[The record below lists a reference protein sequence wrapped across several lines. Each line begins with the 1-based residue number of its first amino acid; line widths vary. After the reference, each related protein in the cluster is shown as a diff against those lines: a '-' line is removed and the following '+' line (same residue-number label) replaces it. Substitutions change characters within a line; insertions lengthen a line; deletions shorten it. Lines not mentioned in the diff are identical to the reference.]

1 MIELGVL
8 FMVGFSTGLS
18 GAMIPGPLFL
28 YTVSEAFRHGQIAG
42 LKVTAGH
49 LLIETG
55 FAALVIIGLREW
67 LVSSAFRTG
76 VAWIGGVSLVLM
88 GLLILSR
95 VRHLS
100 LARNADVSFR
110 WGTLAGGAF
119 FSIASPGFLLWW
131 ATIGAAVFLEGA
143 LRGAAGIAMV
153 AAGHAVAD
161 LSWNWLVALSVERG
175 RDYCTD
181 RVYRLIVTAMAAC
194 LIVLG
199 VGLPVK
205 ALVGPSP

>member
-28 YTVSEAFRHGQIAG
+28 YTVSEAFRQGQIAG
-42 LKVTAGH
+42 IKVTAGH
-49 LLIETG
+49 LLVETG

-67 LVSSAFRTG
+67 LASSAFRHAIAWTG
-76 VAWIGGVSLVLM
+76 GASLVLM
-88 GLLILSR
+88 GLLILR
-95 VRHLS
+95 RIPTLTLTRDAH
-100 LARNADVSFR
+100 VSFR

-119 FSIASPGFLLWW
+119 FSLASPGFLLWW
-131 ATIGAAVFLEGA
+131 ATIGAAVFLQGA
-143 LRGAAGIAMV
+143 LQGAAGIAMV

-161 LSWNWLVALSVERG
+161 LSWHWLVAVSVERG
-175 RDYCTD
+175 RAYCTD
-181 RVYRLIVTAMAAC
+181 RAYRLIVTAMATC

-199 VGLPVK
+199 VGLPAK
-205 ALVGPSP
+205 TLLGPLP